1 MAAPSPASTTRR
13 APPAPV
19 RWAYLVLAVIS
30 LVAGVIGLLLP
41 LVPTVPFI
49 LLAAWAA
56 ARGSPRLL
64 NWLETHPHFG
74 PTLTDWRR
82 GRVVRRR
89 AKWLAAAAMA
99 GSCGSMLFIL
109 GPRWYVLCVIAALAT
124 VLTWLWQRPEALPAE
139 EPPQP

>member
-1 MAAPSPASTTRR
+1 MAAPPPTSTSHRL
-13 APPAPV
+13 PPVAV

-30 LVAGVIGLLLP
+30 LLAGVIGLLLP

-49 LLAAWAA
+49 ILAAWAA

-64 NWLETHPHFG
+64 HWLEAHPHFG

-89 AKWLAAAAMA
+89 AKWLAAAAMG
-99 GSCGSMLFIL
+99 GSCASMLFFL
-109 GPRWYVLCVIAALAT
+109 GPRWYVLCVIAVLAA

>member
-1 MAAPSPASTTRR
+1 MAAPPPTSTAHRT
-13 APPAPV
+13 PPAAV
-19 RWAYLVLAVIS
+19 RWAYLLVAVIS
-30 LVAGVIGLLLP
+30 LAAGLIGLLLP

-99 GSCGSMLFIL
+99 GSAASMLSFV
-109 GPRWYVLCVIAALAT
+109 GPRWYVLGVIAVLAV
-124 VLTWLWQRPEALPAE
+124 VLAWLWRRPES
-139 EPPQP
+139 PPGEGAPRP